1 MAGRTR
7 EDRIRAPH
15 TGDSR
20 SAAVLEEA
28 RRRNPGTG
36 KDAPVLP
43 AYTDASRCVGPS
55 PVRCWWNRAEELV
68 VALEPKRGR
77 GWHSLR
83 RKFASDLMDLPLKV
97 LCELGGWK
105 EAQTVLRCYQQ
116 ADTVQLR
123 KALESRPRVRA

>member
-1 MAGRTR
+1 MTA
-7 EDRIRAPH
+7 EAI
-15 TGDSR
+15 
-20 SAAVLEEA
+20 AALEEA
-28 RRRNPGTG
+28 QRRNSGTG
-36 KDAPVLP
+36 DTPVLP
-43 AYTDASRCVGPS
+43 ATTDASKCAGRS
-55 PVRCWWNRAEELV
+55 PVRYWWNRAEEL
-68 VALEPKRGR
+68 AGLGRMRGR

-123 KALESRPRVRA
+123 KALESRPRVRT